1 MPRDIIPLYGNFID
15 NINNN
20 CDDDDAVE
28 YYSID
33 NIFLFIKEKY
43 PPPCNVEFIKRKVEQ
58 IIIRWQENPI
68 SVYNKIASTFCELD
82 ETIDLINEDLDAEE
96 HIPELTNPYKY
107 KILLKSFVQ
116 NNNSPKYSNVSF
128 MNNRIREFI
137 VEANPLNYTSMC
149 RQILLLGKHCRPKVE
164 AGNQ

>member
-1 MPRDIIPLYGNFID
+1 MRTMPRDIIPLYGNFID

-20 CDDDDAVE
+20 CDEDDAVE
-28 YYSID
+28 YYAID

-68 SVYNKIASTFCELD
+68 SVYNKIAST
-82 ETIDLINEDLDAEE
+82 
-96 HIPELTNPYKY
+96 ELTNPYKY